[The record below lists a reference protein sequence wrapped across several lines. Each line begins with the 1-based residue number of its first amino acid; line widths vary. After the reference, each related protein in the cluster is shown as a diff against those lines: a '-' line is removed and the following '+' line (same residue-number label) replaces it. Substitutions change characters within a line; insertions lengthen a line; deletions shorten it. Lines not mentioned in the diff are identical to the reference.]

1 MKKMIAVLIGTML
14 VMALSGFTQAFG
26 EFVPL
31 PFGQSFYPGQITSN
45 YDGTVLAGSWGGAFV
60 YTKESGQ
67 TIIDDGTHGYVS
79 YWDISG
85 DGSTVSLSFS
95 NDNGEEQA
103 GYYTATEGFVK
114 IPLADNGEAC
124 GAVSSAFGLNYD
136 GTKGTGLQW
145 FAGCSAHAYRWTKDG
160 ATVDLGSSGLNSR
173 GTAIS
178 GDGTTIVGFDEDPAT
193 YARRAAIWTEGN
205 AAPELILPE
214 GDQGECYAVTF
225 DGSKACGGWNGYAM
239 YWDKVV
245 GPVNIG
251 TLPGD
256 EGWGSFAMDIA
267 DNGTIVGYS
276 GNPFFSSSR
285 GFVWTPADGM
295 MLFTEFLD
303 LNGVD
308 YPEGLNTFRIES
320 VSGDGRTFTGA
331 WVNAMGFVEPFV
343 CYLDEPVSIEHPIED
358 PAEDN
363 DGTPALRTAL
373 GGAYPNPFNP
383 MTTIKFSLGRDQNV
397 RLSVHDLSGRL
408 VNELVNGRYD
418 AGDHTVV
425 WQGQDAAGRSAPSG
439 NYMLYMVTD
448 EGIRYSKM
456 SLVR

>member
-1 MKKMIAVLIGTML
+1 M
-14 VMALSGFTQAFG
+14 SG
-26 EFVPL
+26 
-31 PFGQSFYPGQITSN
+31 
-45 YDGTVLAGSWGGAFV
+45 
-60 YTKESGQ
+60 
-67 TIIDDGTHGYVS
+67 
-79 YWDISG
+79 
-85 DGSTVSLSFS
+85 
-95 NDNGEEQA
+95 
-103 GYYTATEGFVK
+103 
-114 IPLADNGEAC
+114 
-124 GAVSSAFGLNYD
+124 AFGLNYD

-145 FAGCSAHAYRWTKDG
+145 FAGCTAHAYRWTKNG

-205 AAPELILPE
+205 AEPELILPE

-245 GPVNIG
+245 GPINIG

-303 LNGVD
+303 VERRGLPRGPEHLPRRERVGRRSHVHRRLGQRDGLRGAVRVLPGRAGVHRASD
-308 YPEGLNTFRIES
+308 RRS
-320 VSGDGRTFTGA
+320 R
-331 WVNAMGFVEPFV
+331 
-343 CYLDEPVSIEHPIED
+343 
-358 PAEDN
+358 
-363 DGTPALRTAL
+363 R
-373 GGAYPNPFNP
+373 
-383 MTTIKFSLGRDQNV
+383 
-397 RLSVHDLSGRL
+397 
-408 VNELVNGRYD
+408 
-418 AGDHTVV
+418 
-425 WQGQDAAGRSAPSG
+425 GQRRHSWPSG
-439 NYMLYMVTD
+439 PRWAEPIPTRS
-448 EGIRYSKM
+448 IP
-456 SLVR
+456 

>member
-1 MKKMIAVLIGTML
+1 MKKMITVLTGTML
-14 VMALSGFTQAFG
+14 VMALSGFTPALG
-26 EFVPL
+26 GFVPL
-31 PFGQSFYPGQITSN
+31 PFGQSFFPGQITSN
-45 YDGTVLAGSWGGAFV
+45 YDGTVLAGDWGGVFV
-60 YTKESGQ
+60 YTKDGGQ
-67 TIIDDGTHGYVS
+67 TIIDDGSHGYVS

-85 DGSTVSLSFS
+85 DGTTVSLSFS
-95 NDNGEEQA
+95 NESGVQQA
-103 GYYTATEGFVK
+103 GYYTEAEGFVL

-124 GAVSSAFGLNYD
+124 DAVSSGYGLNFD

-145 FAGCSAHAYRWTKDG
+145 FAGCSAHAYRWTKG
-160 ATVDLGSSGLNSR
+160 GSTVDLGSSGLSSR

-205 AAPELILPE
+205 TERELILPE
-214 GDQGECYAVTF
+214 GDQGECYAVSY
-225 DGSKACGGWNGYAM
+225 DGSMVCGGWNGYAM

-245 GPVNIG
+245 GAVNLG

-267 DNGTIVGYS
+267 DNGTVVGYS

-285 GFVWTPADGM
+285 GFVWTPEDGM
-295 MLFTEFLD
+295 MLFSEFLT

-308 YPEGLNTFRIES
+308 FPEGLNVFRVES

-343 CYLDEPVSIEHPIED
+343 CYLDDPVSIEHPLED

-363 DGTPALRTAL
+363 DGTPVLRTAL

-383 MTTIKFSLGRDQNV
+383 MTTIKFSLRRDQNV
-397 RLSVHDLSGRL
+397 RLSVHDISGRL

-418 AGDHTVV
+418 AGDHTVL
-425 WQGQDAAGRSAPSG
+425 WQGQDSAGRSAPSG

-456 SLVR
+456 SLIR